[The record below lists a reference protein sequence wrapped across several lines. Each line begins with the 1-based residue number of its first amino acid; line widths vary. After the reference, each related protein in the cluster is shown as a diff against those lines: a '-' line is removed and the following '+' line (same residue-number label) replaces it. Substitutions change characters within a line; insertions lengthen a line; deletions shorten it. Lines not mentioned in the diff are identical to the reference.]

1 MTNQPRGT
9 RGPLQVE
16 RQSGFWFAR
25 LSRPDKRNAL
35 SDELVA
41 ALGALWERIA
51 ADLEARALVLYGQG
65 GNFCAGADFARF
77 LELMQSAPG

>member
-1 MTNQPRGT
+1 MRIRQGYPRSAAG
-9 RGPLQVE
+9 RAAY
-16 RQSGFWFAR
+16 GFWFAR

-51 ADLEARALVLYGQG
+51 ADLEARALVLSGAG
-65 GNFCAGADFARF
+65 GNFCAGADFAA
-77 LELMQSAPG
+77 S